1 MQLSGF
7 EGAREMSEFLENLWG
22 WEALNP
28 DIISDDVWDSVYDTY
43 MNNAELSS
51 WMQENNPY
59 AYQSMIAR
67 MTETIRKNGWEASD
81 NTLSDLVSQ
90 QIKSV
95 NENGATC
102 CHHTCGNI
110 LNQEFITGIAQ
121 ALVES
126 GELTQAE
133 LDKYLAI
140 MKEATTSSV
149 VLKDTSIRTSTSSDS
164 LNSVQRAMASGAT
177 TNQSSTSESGG
188 AGVNT
193 VQPLEEGSKSTP
205 DDYVEGYEMT
215 QSSVSDESSPNS
227 PPISGSDVLA
237 MGFVAVLLGSIYIG
251 FWRRRQF

>member
-22 WEALNP
+22 WEALNS
-28 DIISDDVWDSVYDTY
+28 DLISDDVWNSVYDTY

-59 AYQSMIAR
+59 AYQSMLAR
-67 MTETIRKNGWEASD
+67 MTETIRKESWDASNEAL
-81 NTLSDLVSQ
+81 NDLVSQ

-102 CHHTCGNI
+102 CHHTCGNL
-110 LNQEFITGIAQ
+110 LNQEFISGIAQ
-121 ALVES
+121 ALVDA

-149 VLKDTSIRTSTSSDS
+149 VLKDNSVSTPTSSDS
-164 LNSVQRAMASGAT
+164 LNSVQRAMASQAAA
-177 TNQSSTSESGG
+177 NQSSTSESGG

-215 QSSVSDESSPNS
+215 PSSVSDESSPNS

-237 MGFVAVLLGSIYIG
+237 MGFVVTLVGAIYVG
-251 FWRRRQF
+251 FWKRRKI